1 LTATNLMQGD
11 LHIGD
16 NLAVLRERVAR
27 NSVALCYLDPPFNSA
42 RDYRAPGHAAPA
54 FRDTWKWSPASEVEL
69 REILLAADVGQLAG
83 IMRLLC
89 ETTPKSTAAYLVMMA
104 SRLVEIRRALRPTG
118 SLYLHCDTSAVHH
131 LHIIL
136 DALFGPEGFFGRIV
150 WKRSHA
156 HNGAAKYG
164 AVHDVILCYA
174 NGPDHT
180 WHPTP
185 EASSDFWDD
194 IPPLNSKGGE
204 RSGYPTQKPLA
215 LLARI
220 IEASSDE
227 GDVVLDPFCG
237 SGTTLIAAQRL
248 GRRWIG
254 IDSGELA
261 RDFIERR
268 FKAEFGD
275 GRTGRAA

>member
-1 LTATNLMQGD
+1 MADRMQGD

-16 NLAVLRERVAR
+16 NLAILRKHVAS

-42 RDYRAPGHAAPA
+42 RDYLAPGHAAPA
-54 FRDTWKWSPASEVEL
+54 FRDTWKWSPASELDFREL
-69 REILLAADVGQLAG
+69 LRTADVGQLAD

-131 LHIIL
+131 LHVIL
-136 DALFGPEGFFGRIV
+136 DALFGPERFLGRIV

-156 HNGAAKYG
+156 HNGAGKYG
-164 AVHDVILCYA
+164 AVHDAILCYSKGA
-174 NGPDHT
+174 QYT
-180 WHPTP
+180 WHPP
-185 EASSDFWDD
+185 AACSDFWDD
-194 IPPLNSKGGE
+194 IPPLNSRGGE
-204 RSGYPTQKPLA
+204 RSGYPTQKPIA
-215 LLARI
+215 LLTRI

-227 GDVVLDPFCG
+227 GDLVLDPFCG

-261 RDFIERR
+261 RSFIERR
-268 FKAEFGD
+268 FRSEPAAP
-275 GRTGRAA
+275 RAREAANG